1 MENFVVF
8 ILLSL
13 PVLAISRRSLFKIR
27 SHGFYRFFAWESM
40 AFLLSINY
48 QYWFS
53 NPFEILQ
60 IISWILLFGA
70 IYPVF
75 AGIIMLKKRGKPQKS
90 RNDRS
95 YYKFEET
102 TELVETGI
110 YKYIRHP
117 MYCSLLLLTWGIFLK
132 NPVTDALLA
141 SLAASLFLYLT
152 AIFDERE
159 CFACFGEKYRD
170 YMKRTKRFI
179 PYIF

>member
-13 PVLAISRRSLFKIR
+13 PILAISRRSLFKIR

-48 QYWFS
+48 PYWFY
-53 NPFEILQ
+53 NPFGILQ
-60 IISWILLFGA
+60 IISWLLLFGA
-70 IYPVF
+70 IYPVI
-75 AGIIMLKKRGKPQKS
+75 AGITLLRKRGKPQKS
-90 RNDRS
+90 RKDSS
-95 YYKFEET
+95 YFQFEET

-117 MYCSLLLLTWGIFLK
+117 MYCSLLLLTWGIYLK
-132 NPVTDALLA
+132 NPFVDALLA
-141 SLAASLFLYLT
+141 SLAASVFLFLT
-152 AIFDERE
+152 AIFDEKE
-159 CFACFGEKYRD
+159 CISCFGEKYRN
-170 YMKRTKRFI
+170 YMKHTKRFI

>member
-13 PVLAISRRSLFKIR
+13 PIFAISRRNLFKIR
-27 SHGFYRFFAWESM
+27 SHGFYRFFAWESI

-48 QYWFS
+48 PFWFIT
-53 NPFEILQ
+53 PFEAPQ
-60 IISWILLFGA
+60 IISWLLLCGA
-70 IYPVF
+70 IYPLA
-75 AGIIMLKKRGKPQKS
+75 AGFMQLKMGGKPQKS
-90 RNDRS
+90 RQDDS

-110 YKYIRHP
+110 FKYIRHP
-117 MYCSLLLLTWGIFLK
+117 MYCSLLLLTWGIYLK
-132 NPVTDALLA
+132 NPVTEALLA
-141 SLAASLFLYLT
+141 SLSASVFLYLT

-159 CFACFGEKYRD
+159 CIGFFGDKYKE

-179 PYIF
+179 PFLF

>member
-13 PVLAISRRSLFKIR
+13 PILAISRRSLFKIR

-48 QYWFS
+48 PYWFC
-53 NPFEILQ
+53 NPFEMPQ
-60 IISWILLFGA
+60 IISWILLFSA
-70 IYPVF
+70 IYPVV

-90 RNDRS
+90 RQDNS

-117 MYCSLLLLTWGIFLK
+117 MYCSLLLLTWGIYLK
-132 NPVTDALLA
+132 NPVFDALLA
-141 SLAASLFLYLT
+141 SLTASLFLFLT
-152 AIFDERE
+152 AIFDEKE
-159 CFACFGEKYRD
+159 CVAHFGEKYRD
-170 YMKRTKRFI
+170 YKKRTKRFI

>member
-48 QYWFS
+48 PYWFY
-53 NPFEILQ
+53 NPFGILQ

-70 IYPVF
+70 IYPV
-75 AGIIMLKKRGKPQKS
+75 AGGIVMLKKRGKPQKS
-90 RNDRS
+90 RQDDS

-102 TELVETGI
+102 TELVESGI

-132 NPVTDALLA
+132 NPLTDALLA
-141 SLAASLFLYLT
+141 SLTASIFLFFT
-152 AIFDERE
+152 SVFDEKE
-159 CFACFGEKYRD
+159 CLSFFGEKYRD